1 MNILR
6 TFAMGSINPSERKF
20 KRDSEYK
27 DILHNVSDCRE
38 KFEATLDD
46 NQKELFEHLHDALL
60 EINSFDEAEQFVTG
74 FKLGS
79 LFMAEIMSGV
89 DEIIL

>member
-6 TFAMGSINPSERKF
+6 TFALGSINPSERKF
-20 KRDSEYK
+20 KQDSEYRN
-27 DILHNVSDCRE
+27 ILHNVSDCKE
-38 KFEATLDD
+38 KFEASLDD
-46 NQKELFEHLHDALL
+46 NQKELFAHLNDALL
-60 EINSFDEAEQFVTG
+60 EINTFDEAEQFVTG

-89 DEIIL
+89 DEIII